1 MAELLLETSLQVQLY
16 SVLYEPIGKRGSCFK
31 ELIMRFKIR
40 PTISKERYRAGGRE
54 DGEN

>member
-40 PTISKERYRAGGRE
+40 PTTSKERYRAGGRE
-54 DGEN
+54 NGEN